1 MKKKALLTILLPLII
16 TACKI
21 SYSFNG
27 ASINYDIIKTIQIH
41 DFQNQALMVY
51 APLTQLF
58 NEQMRDHFTR
68 NTKLR
73 FTESEPDIEFEG
85 EIVKYD
91 FTPQSV
97 GEDAFAQETRFTIGV
112 RVRYRNNKQPEKDKE
127 ETFTAYRDFDSNSTI
142 NDAQDRLIPE
152 LNKEIV
158 DQIFNSTMSDW

>member
-1 MKKKALLTILLPLII
+1 MKKKVLLTILLPLII